1 MLRYNYKIYA
11 ADSEET
17 TWRGHPCTRCLVSIC
32 SCLLMLV
39 IAMFIIAFFF
49 FFGCAYEFVTYYLTD
64 QPDEDDESEKNVI
77 NTNQLYIQNN
87 HYNQNNSSRQPY
99 INPNDCHLNINS
111 KSKSQIKKEEGCTTK
126 KILISC
132 LLAVLGIFL
141 QPLYLLFYILIG
153 MMECYRRFA
162 CWYFYF

>member
-1 MLRYNYKIYA
+1 
-11 ADSEET
+11 
-17 TWRGHPCTRCLVSIC
+17 
-32 SCLLMLV
+32 MLV
-39 IAMFIIAFFF
+39 IALFIIAFFF

-64 QPDEDDESEKNVI
+64 QPEEDDEAEN
-77 NTNQLYIQNN
+77 NAMNNHQYNQNN
-87 HYNQNNSSRQPY
+87 NNNNSSRQPY
-99 INPNDCHLNINS
+99 LNPNETRLNVKRS
-111 KSKSQIKKEEGCTTK
+111 KSEMNKEEGCTTK
-126 KILISC
+126 KIIISC